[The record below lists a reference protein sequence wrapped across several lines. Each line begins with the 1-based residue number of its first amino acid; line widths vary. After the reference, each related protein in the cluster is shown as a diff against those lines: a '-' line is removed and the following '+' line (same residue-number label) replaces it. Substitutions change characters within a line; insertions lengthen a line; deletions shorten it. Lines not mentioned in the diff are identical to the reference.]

1 MWSLKYQR
9 TFFMMNDLVIEV
21 KKPEITLKK
30 IIVTKIKIENEEY
43 RMLRKKFDE
52 DIFHIEKKPD
62 GWYITE
68 KE

>member
-1 MWSLKYQR
+1 MRYQR
-9 TFFMMNDLVIEV
+9 TFFMINDFVIEV

-30 IIVTKIKIENEEY
+30 IKVTKIKIENEEY

>member
-1 MWSLKYQR
+1 MRYQR
-9 TFFMMNDLVIEV
+9 TFFMINDLIIEV

-30 IIVTKIKIENEEY
+30 IKVTKIKIENEEY
-43 RMLRKKFDE
+43 RMLRKKFNE

>member
-1 MWSLKYQR
+1 MRYQR
-9 TFFMMNDLVIEV
+9 TFFMINDFVIEV

-30 IIVTKIKIENEEY
+30 IKVTKIKIENEEY

-52 DIFHIEKKPD
+52 DFFHIEKKPD

>member
-1 MWSLKYQR
+1 MRYKR
-9 TFFMMNDLVIEV
+9 TFFMINDLIIEV

-30 IIVTKIKIENEEY
+30 IKVTKIKIENEEY
-43 RMLRKKFDE
+43 RMLRKKFNE

>member
-1 MWSLKYQR
+1 MRNQR
-9 TFFMMNDLVIEV
+9 TFFMINDLVIEV

-30 IIVTKIKIENEEY
+30 IKVTKIKIENEEY

-52 DIFHIEKKPD
+52 DLFHIEKKPE

>member
-1 MWSLKYQR
+1 MRYQR
-9 TFFMMNDLVIEV
+9 MFFMINDLVIEV

-30 IIVTKIKIENEEY
+30 ILVTKIKIENEEY

-52 DIFHIEKKPD
+52 DLFHIEKKPE

>member
-1 MWSLKYQR
+1 MRYHR
-9 TFFMMNDLVIEV
+9 TFFMINDFVIEV

-30 IIVTKIKIENEEY
+30 IKVTKIKIENEEY

-52 DIFHIEKKPD
+52 DLFHIEKKPE

>member
-1 MWSLKYQR
+1 MRYQR
-9 TFFMMNDLVIEV
+9 TFFMINDLVIEV

-30 IIVTKIKIENEEY
+30 IKVTKIKVENEEY
-43 RMLRKKFDE
+43 RILRKKIDV
-52 DIFHIEKKPD
+52 DLFHLEKKPE

>member
-1 MWSLKYQR
+1 MRYQR
-9 TFFMMNDLVIEV
+9 TFFMINDLVFEV
-21 KKPEITLKK
+21 KKHEITLKK
-30 IIVTKIKIENEEY
+30 IIVAKIKIENEEY

-52 DIFHIEKKPD
+52 DLFHIEKKPD

>member
-1 MWSLKYQR
+1 MRYQR
-9 TFFMMNDLVIEV
+9 TFFMINDLVIEV

-30 IIVTKIKIENEEY
+30 ILVTKTKIENEEY

-52 DIFHIEKKPD
+52 DLFHIEKKPE

>member
-1 MWSLKYQR
+1 MRYQR
-9 TFFMMNDLVIEV
+9 TFFMINDLVIEV

-30 IIVTKIKIENEEY
+30 IKVTKIKVENEEY
-43 RMLRKKFDE
+43 RILRKKFDV
-52 DIFHIEKKPD
+52 DLFHLEKKPE

>member
-1 MWSLKYQR
+1 MRYQR
-9 TFFMMNDLVIEV
+9 TFFIINDLVIEV
-21 KKPEITLKK
+21 KKPEIQIKK
-30 IIVTKIKIENEEY
+30 VIVAKIKIENEEY
-43 RMLRKKFDE
+43 RMLRKRFDE

>member
-1 MWSLKYQR
+1 MKHQR
-9 TFFMMNDLVIEV
+9 TFFMINDLVIEV

-30 IIVTKIKIENEEY
+30 IKVTKIKIENEEY

-52 DIFHIEKKPD
+52 DVFHIEKKPD

>member
-1 MWSLKYQR
+1 MRYQR
-9 TFFMMNDLVIEV
+9 TFFMINDLVIEV

-30 IIVTKIKIENEEY
+30 IKVAKIKIENEEY

-52 DIFHIEKKPD
+52 DLFHIEKKPD

>member
-1 MWSLKYQR
+1 MKYQR
-9 TFFMMNDLVIEV
+9 TFFMINDLVIEV

-30 IIVTKIKIENEEY
+30 IKVTKIKIENEEY

-52 DIFHIEKKPD
+52 DLFHLEKKPD